1 MPNDLSLLMTEQ
13 QNMNTLHIDEMDTI
27 EILNTINQE
36 DKNVALAVRN
46 ELVAISK
53 AVDAIYKKVARGGR
67 LIYIGAGTSGRLG
80 VLDASECPPTYGV
93 SPTLVQG
100 IIAGGTDALLNAIEG
115 AEDSQELAKEDL
127 EKIELT
133 EHDVV
138 CGLAAS
144 GRTAYVIGGIKYA
157 NLIGATTLSICC
169 VSKGLISNFAQY
181 PIEVKV
187 GPEVI
192 TGSTRMKAGT
202 AQKMVLNMLSTSV
215 MIKLG
220 KVYGNL
226 MIDVQPT
233 NEKLKKR
240 AIGIVEKCTGLA
252 SIEAKKLLEST
263 GYDVK
268 CAILME
274 KTKLDFESCR
284 NLLLKYQNNVT
295 KVIRQYKK

>member
-1 MPNDLSLLMTEQ
+1 MPKDLSLLMTEQ
-13 QNMNTLHIDEMDTI
+13 QNMNTLHIDEMETFD
-27 EILNTINQE
+27 ILKTINQE
-36 DKNVALAVRN
+36 DQKVALAVEN
-46 ELVAISK
+46 ELAAISK
-53 AVDAIYKKVARGGR
+53 AVDAIYEKISCGGR

-100 IIAGGTDALLNAIEG
+100 IIAGGTEALVNAIEG
-115 AEDSQELAKEDL
+115 AEDSVELARKDL
-127 EKIELT
+127 EAIQLSK
-133 EHDVV
+133 HDVV

-144 GRTAYVIGGIKYA
+144 GRTPYVKSGLEYA
-157 NLIGATTLSICC
+157 NQVGATTLSICC
-169 VSKGLISNFAQY
+169 VENGLISKFAKF

-202 AQKMVLNMLSTSV
+202 AQKMVLNMLSTSL

-220 KVYGNL
+220 KVYDNL

-233 NEKLKKR
+233 NEKLKER
-240 AIGIVEKCTGLA
+240 AIGIVESCTEL
-252 SIEAKKLLEST
+252 SKNEAKELLET
-263 GYDVK
+263 NDYDVK

-274 KTKLDFESCR
+274 KTGLDFESCR
-284 NLLLKYQNNVT
+284 DLLLKYQNNVA

>member
-1 MPNDLSLLMTEQ
+1 MPKELSLLMTEQ
-13 QNMNTLHIDEMDTI
+13 QNTKTLHIDEMETMD
-27 EILNTINQE
+27 ILKSINQE
-36 DKNVALAVRN
+36 DQKVALAVEN
-46 ELVAISK
+46 ELADISK
-53 AVDAIYKKVARGGR
+53 AVDAIYKKVSCGGR

-93 SPTLVQG
+93 LPTLVQG
-100 IIAGGTDALLNAIEG
+100 IIAGGPHALLEAIEG
-115 AEDSQELAKEDL
+115 AEDSKELAIKDL
-127 EKIELT
+127 KNIELS
-133 EHDVV
+133 EYDVV

-144 GRTAYVIGGIKYA
+144 GRTPYVVGGLEYA
-157 NLIGATTLSICC
+157 LEVGATTLSICC
-169 VSKGLISNFAQY
+169 VENGLISQYAQY

-202 AQKMVLNMLSTSV
+202 AQKMVLNMLSTSL

-233 NEKLKKR
+233 NEKLKER
-240 AIGIVEKCTGLA
+240 AIGIVESCTEL
-252 SIEAKKLLEST
+252 SKTEAKKILEMND
-263 GYDVK
+263 YDVK

-274 KTKLDFESCR
+274 KTGLDFQSCR
-284 NLLLKYQNNVT
+284 ELLLKYQNNVA